1 MRSFSL
7 TCEGNCEEIVL
18 RVKIILNTKGD
29 FIMAK
34 TNGLFINFISEKM
47 LHRQVNKADGR
58 EFYSVSVAC
67 PNSESRFGTIAVT
80 VGQVFPAT
88 KNHGTEEVA
97 GYKNVLLGAPEKMR
111 KVSIKL
117 ADGSYT
123 TVEMSN
129 QDILNAFNAEREAY
143 KAAQP
148 APAEEPAQ

>member
-1 MRSFSL
+1 
-7 TCEGNCEEIVL
+7 
-18 RVKIILNTKGD
+18 
-29 FIMAK
+29 MAK

-67 PNSESRFGTIAVT
+67 PSSESKFGTIAVT
-80 VGQVFPAT
+80 TGQVFPAT
-88 KNHGTEEVA
+88 KNKGTEEVA

>member
-1 MRSFSL
+1 
-7 TCEGNCEEIVL
+7 
-18 RVKIILNTKGD
+18 
-29 FIMAK
+29 
-34 TNGLFINFISEKM
+34 M

-67 PNSESRFGTIAVT
+67 PSSESRFGTIAVT
-80 VGQVFPAT
+80 SGQVFAAT

-97 GYKNVLLGAPEKMR
+97 GYRNVLLGAPEKMR

-117 ADGSYT
+117 ADGSYST
-123 TVEMSN
+123 IEMSN
-129 QDILNAFNAEREAY
+129 QAILDAFNAEREAY